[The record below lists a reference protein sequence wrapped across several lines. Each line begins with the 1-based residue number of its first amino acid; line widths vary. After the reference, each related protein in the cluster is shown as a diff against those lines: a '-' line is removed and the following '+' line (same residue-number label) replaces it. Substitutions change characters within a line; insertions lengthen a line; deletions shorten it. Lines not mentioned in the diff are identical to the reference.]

1 MGAQI
6 LNELTGE
13 AAITDKA
20 GRKYHVVFDL
30 DAVIAVEKMTGRSAM
45 ELMMSRPGITDCIVM
60 IIAGTGG
67 WARRNPGAGGPRV
80 NENLAKRIFA
90 DGGGIR
96 LGPILAESL
105 SCAEG
110 LGLEAAADEHDGG
123 EDGPL
128 LSPPL

>member
-13 AAITDKA
+13 AAITDRA

-30 DAVIAVEKMTGRSAM
+30 DAVIATEKMTGRSAM
-45 ELMMSRPGITDCIVM
+45 DLMMSRPGASDCIVL

-90 DGGGIR
+90 DSGGLR
-96 LGPILAESL
+96 LGPILVESL

-110 LGLEAAADEHDGG
+110 LGLGADDDDHDGG

-128 LSPPL
+128 HSPPL